1 MKKPHKLLAEKLL
14 QISAIKLQQ
23 ESPFVW
29 ASGWNSPIYTDNRM
43 ALSHPDVRNYIKIE
57 LARLILEKFPEA
69 DSLAGV
75 ATGAI
80 AIGAIVADALSLPYV
95 YVRNTPKDHGLE
107 NMIEGNL
114 RPGSKVVV
122 IEDLVSTA
130 TSSLNAVDAIVM
142 AGCEVVGMVSIFNF
156 EFPEAVKRVS
166 DANLSLESLL
176 TYNEMLDVASDMNYI
191 SPAELDALQQWR
203 QDPSSWTP
211 DNY

>member
-1 MKKPHKLLAEKLL
+1 
-14 QISAIKLQQ
+14 
-23 ESPFVW
+23 
-29 ASGWNSPIYTDNRM
+29 
-43 ALSHPDVRNYIKIE
+43 
-57 LARLILEKFPEA
+57 
-69 DSLAGV
+69 
-75 ATGAI
+75 
-80 AIGAIVADALSLPYV
+80 
-95 YVRNTPKDHGLE
+95 
-107 NMIEGNL
+107 MIEGNL